1 MIPNMSNKYA
11 PPLHDTISGWKY
23 AKYIILVRQLYS
35 QRRIRVNCAVN
46 PISKHCMK
54 GTKQACQVQKQT
66 LEFFEAII
74 QSLVR

>member
-1 MIPNMSNKYA
+1 MHHLCMIQFWDENTQN
-11 PPLHDTISGWKY
+11 
-23 AKYIILVRQLYS
+23 IILVRQLYS